1 VAGTLP
7 APLQETPSWGIEPVP
22 ERLRVLGMLDTT
34 LLWTNLGIS
43 LLVLVLPA
51 YFDLPLSKALAATVV
66 GAVIGNGM
74 LAVAGLIGADAR
86 VPTMVLQRA
95 PLGRR
100 GSYVAT
106 ALNILQCLGWAI
118 FELIVIAT
126 AAGLLCNKLFGFEA
140 VWLWKLLFGGVA
152 AVLALL
158 GPIGFVRRFVRK
170 FAIWAV
176 LASVVY
182 LAWWIVNGA
191 NLHAIWS
198 QPGHHGSFWLAVD
211 TVVAVTVSWAPLV
224 ADYTRFSR
232 DRRSAFFGVGI
243 GYLLPTLFQF
253 GFGSIL
259 VLSRGVDPNHPELIL
274 TAIAGGGAA
283 AALALLALTVDE
295 TDEAFANVY
304 STAVSVQNLAPHIRQ
319 RALIVG
325 VAVVATAGALAID
338 MRSYQRFLLLL
349 GAVFVPL
356 LGVLVADWLL
366 RGMHYTRDDVFAAP
380 ALRPASVFA
389 WAAGFFVYEW
399 LYQPTDLGFWS
410 RWLGELWTPQYEIGA
425 SVPSFVVAFLLTAVA
440 VWLGS
445 ARAAARTRREPL
457 PGRR

>member
-1 VAGTLP
+1 MRD
-7 APLQETPSWGIEPVP
+7 TPQWGIEPVP
-22 ERLRVLGMLDTT
+22 DRLRVLGLLDTT

-51 YFDLPLSKALAATVV
+51 YFDLPLGDALAATLV
-66 GAVIGNGM
+66 GGLIVNVM
-74 LAVAGLIGADAR
+74 LALADHIGADAR

-100 GSYVAT
+100 GSYLAT
-106 ALNILQCLGWAI
+106 ALNIMQCLGWAI

-126 AAGLLCNKLFGFEA
+126 AAGLLCDKLFGFKA
-140 VWLWKLLFGGVA
+140 IWLWKLVFGVTA
-152 AVLALL
+152 TVLALL

-176 LASVVY
+176 VASIIY
-182 LAWWIVNGA
+182 LTWWIVDGA
-191 NLHAIWS
+191 NLGHLWS
-198 QPGHHGSFWLAVD
+198 HPGKHHGSFWLGVD

-232 DRRSAFFGVGI
+232 NRRSAFWGAGV

-259 VLSRGVDPNHPELIL
+259 VLSRGVDPKHPELIL

-304 STAVSVQNLAPHIRQ
+304 SAAVSVQNLVPRVSQ

-325 VAVVATAGALAID
+325 TAAL
-338 MRSYQRFLLLL
+338 S
-349 GAVFVPL
+349 
-356 LGVLVADWLL
+356 
-366 RGMHYTRDDVFAAP
+366 T
-380 ALRPASVFA
+380 
-389 WAAGFFVYEW
+389 
-399 LYQPTDLGFWS
+399 
-410 RWLGELWTPQYEIGA
+410 IGA
-425 SVPSFVVAFLLTAVA
+425 
-440 VWLGS
+440 
-445 ARAAARTRREPL
+445 
-457 PGRR
+457 

>member
-1 VAGTLP
+1 
-7 APLQETPSWGIEPVP
+7 
-22 ERLRVLGMLDTT
+22 ML
-34 LLWTNLGIS
+34 
-43 LLVLVLPA
+43 
-51 YFDLPLSKALAATVV
+51 ALAA
-66 GAVIGNGM
+66 
-74 LAVAGLIGADAR
+74 LIGADGR

-100 GSYVAT
+100 GSYLAS
-106 ALNILQCLGWAI
+106 ALNILQCLGWAV

-126 AAGLLCNKLFGFEA
+126 AADLLFAKLLD
-140 VWLWKLLFGGVA
+140 VHVLWLWKLVFGAIA
-152 AVLALL
+152 ALMALL

-176 LASVVY
+176 AASVVY
-182 LAWWIVNGA
+182 LAWWIVDGA
-191 NLHAIWS
+191 HVGRLWS
-198 QPGHHGSFWLAVD
+198 HGGTHHGSFWLAVD

-243 GYLLPTLFQF
+243 GYLLPTFFQF

-259 VLSRGVDPNHPELIL
+259 VLSRGVDPAHPELIL

-304 STAVSVQNLAPHIRQ
+304 SAAVSTQNLLSRVPQ
-319 RALIVG
+319 RALIV
-325 VAVVATAGALAID
+325 AASIAATAGALAID

-356 LGVLVADWLL
+356 LGVLVADWLYAGA
-366 RGMHYTRDDVFAAP
+366 RYSAEDIFAAP
-380 ALRPASVFA
+380 LVRPGSIAA
-389 WAAGFFVYEW
+389 WAAGFFLYEW
-399 LYQPTDLGFWS
+399 LYQPADLGFWTS
-410 RWLGELWTPQYEIGA
+410 LLHHLPTPSYPIGA
-425 SVPSFVVAFLLTAVA
+425 SLPGFAAAFALTLAVRA
-440 VWLGS
+440 LDS
-445 ARAAARTRREPL
+445 ARAAPRARRQPL
-457 PGRR
+457 ARSR

>member
-1 VAGTLP
+1 VRA
-7 APLQETPSWGIEPVP
+7 PSWGIEPVP
-22 ERLRVLGMLDTT
+22 ERLRVLGFVDTN

-51 YFDLPLSKALAATVV
+51 FFDLSLQDALAATLV
-66 GAVIGNGM
+66 GGLIGNGM
-74 LAVAGLIGADAR
+74 LAIAAMIGADGR

-100 GSYVAT
+100 GSYIAT
-106 ALNILQCLGWAI
+106 VLNVGQCLGWAI

-126 AAGLLCNKLFGFEA
+126 AAGLLCDQLFGFQA
-140 VWLWKLLFGGVA
+140 IWAWKLIFGTVA
-152 AVLALL
+152 TALALL

-176 LASVVY
+176 AASVVY
-182 LAWWIVNGA
+182 LAWWILDRADLGQ
-191 NLHAIWS
+191 LWS
-198 QPGHHGSFWLAVD
+198 HGGGHNGSFWLAVD

-243 GYLLPTLFQF
+243 GYLLPTFFQF

-259 VLSRGVDPNHPELIL
+259 VLSRDVDPNQPELIL
-274 TAIAGGGAA
+274 VAIAGGGAA

-304 STAVSVQNLAPHIRQ
+304 SAAVSTQNLLPRVSQ
-319 RALIVG
+319 RALIV
-325 VAVVATAGALAID
+325 AASIAATVGALAID

-356 LGVLVADWLL
+356 LGVLLAHWLQT
-366 RGMHYTRDDVFAAP
+366 GAHYTRGDIFESPLV
-380 ALRPASVFA
+380 RPGSILA
-389 WAAGFFVYEW
+389 WITGFLVYEW
-399 LYQPTDLGFWS
+399 LYRPTDLGFWT
-410 RWLGELWTPQYEIGA
+410 RFLDYLHDELPQWLTPTYQVGA
-425 SVPSFVVAFLLTAVA
+425 SLPSFALAFALT
-440 VWLGS
+440 WLAGLAS
-445 ARAAARTRREPL
+445 RRVPALAWLRA
-457 PGRR
+457 